1 MRRDEVVAALRQAKR
16 DWQEVARLQGRL
28 APVEKALDSLSRE
41 ERKLVLL
48 VVNQRKG
55 DVDRLCEELEI
66 ERSAVYR
73 RRDKALQKLGER
85 L

>member
-16 DWQEVARLQGRL
+16 DRQEVARLQARL